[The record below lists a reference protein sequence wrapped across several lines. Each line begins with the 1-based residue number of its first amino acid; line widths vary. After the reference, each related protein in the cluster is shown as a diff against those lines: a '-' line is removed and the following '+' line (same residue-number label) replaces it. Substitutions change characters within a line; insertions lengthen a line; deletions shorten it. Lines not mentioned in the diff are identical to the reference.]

1 MGVAIAAERIHA
13 VIDNLVALTWWNR
26 LEPRPRSPE
35 VAEAV
40 AAKVRDPL
48 WMLTRQWQFGEFQG
62 EDAGSPA
69 WVQMK
74 GRTAPF
80 VGWRPRVGAG
90 QAAPLQPITAPLEE
104 LVETEAF
111 TPDLAVQAEWGLA
124 FSTLLEDQGLT
135 PAQRAAVLDAVRE
148 DFPLDVSALDPGD
161 ARAGRFLEVC
171 DGRAVNGVGLAAA
184 GATPGLLAK
193 PAVAPFAAAVQAAVA
208 ALVLEITRTLGQVGP
223 DAGTAWRSE
232 SLEYDVEVVAG
243 RPSGGSMLLRA
254 TPDRDATFEWFT
266 MDLVS
271 RGEAPPPPDGV
282 AEPEPTTMS
291 ISRLPTFVRF
301 RGMPNHRWWDFERG
315 STDFG
320 SVIPDKRDL
329 AKLLMMDF
337 MLIHGNDYFVVPF
350 DFPVGSAARID
361 ELLVHD
367 VFGGITLVDRAD
379 AAPTPAD
386 ARWTCFSTSIADQ
399 DGRPAD
405 FLLLPPSAGPARLTG
420 DHVED
425 VRFVR
430 DEQANLAWAIEQTI
444 EGGDGRPWPGR
455 ERHVASTA
463 GEPKEASP
471 VTTAPLI
478 YRLQSFVPWHWFP
491 MLPVSLDQFT
501 GETALE
507 RGQMIRPDGITSPA
521 PIGRLL
527 QAPVNGVYRVRE
539 ETVPRTGLK
548 VVREVVRSRW
558 LLGET
563 HLWIARRKGAGR
575 GEGSS
580 GLRYDEARRS
590 PPASS

>member
-1 MGVAIAAERIHA
+1 MGTGLAVEVAAIRKLI
-13 VIDNLVALTWWNR
+13 ALTWWNR
-26 LEPRPRSPE
+26 IEPRPRSPE
-35 VAEAV
+35 VAETL

-69 WVQMK
+69 WVQLR
-74 GRTAPF
+74 GQTTPF
-80 VGWRPRVGAG
+80 IGWRPRVEQGST
-90 QAAPLQPITAPLEE
+90 LSLHPITAPLEE
-104 LVETEAF
+104 LVETEGFGA
-111 TPDLAVQAEWGLA
+111 DLATQAEWGDA
-124 FSTLLEDQGLT
+124 YSSLLEDQGLT
-135 PAQRAAVLDAVRE
+135 SAQRAAVLGAVRE
-148 DFPLDVSALDPGD
+148 EFPLDRSGLDPAD
-161 ARAGRFLEVC
+161 ARGARFLSVC
-171 DGRAVNGVGLAAA
+171 EGRAVNGIALATQ
-184 GATPGLLAK
+184 GATPALLAK
-193 PAVAPFAAAVQAAVA
+193 PAIVPLVAEVQAAIA
-208 ALVLEITRTLGQVGP
+208 ALQEEIARSLGQIGP
-223 DAGTAWRSE
+223 DAGSSWRRDR
-232 SLEYDVEVVAG
+232 LEYDVETVAG
-243 RPSGGSMLLRA
+243 RPTGGTMLFQA

-271 RGEAPPPPDGV
+271 RVESPGVPDGMV
-282 AEPEPTTMS
+282 EPVPDS
-291 ISRLPTFVRF
+291 VSVSRLPTFVRF

-315 STDFG
+315 SSDFG

-350 DFPVGSAARID
+350 DVSVGSVARIE

-379 AAPTPAD
+379 AAPSAPN

-405 FLLLPPSAGPARLTG
+405 FLILPPSASSARLTG
-420 DHVED
+420 DQIED

-430 DEQANLAWAIEQTI
+430 DEQANMVWAIEQTT
-444 EGGDGRPWPGR
+444 EGGDGRAWPGR
-455 ERHVASTA
+455 ERHVASTT
-463 GEPKEASP
+463 GEPPEIVP
-471 VTTAPLI
+471 VTSAPLL

-527 QAPVNGVYRVRE
+527 QAPPAAPYRVRE
-539 ETVPRTGLK
+539 ETVPRTGVK
-548 VVREVVRSRW
+548 VVREVARSRW

-563 HLWIARRKGAGR
+563 YLWIARRKSAGR

-580 GLRYDEARRS
+580 GLRYDEAKRL
-590 PPASS
+590 PPAAE